1 MAELVLRLRERELS
15 RFPILHTRVTLGR
28 DQESDVVID
37 NVSVSRTHA
46 VLIYVDN
53 HFRVRDNSAN
63 GLTVNGNA
71 VKDAVL
77 NYGDVIG
84 IGKFEVVL
92 QKTADEQPPVAPKPA
107 KPSKTAEVG
116 IETLRP
122 PRPTKPD
129 PIPAVNAE
137 QLAAE
142 AAAAIAAPPKGLIDW
157 STILKIAGIG
167 LFLIVAV
174 LAGAI
179 WALENKVIDIS
190 I

>member
-15 RFPILHTRVTLGR
+15 RFPIVHTRVTLGR

-92 QKTADEQPPVAPKPA
+92 QKSAEEQPPTTPKPA
-107 KPSKTAEVG
+107 KPSKTSDAG
-116 IETLRP
+116 LETLRP
-122 PRPTKPD
+122 ARMTKPE
-129 PIPAVNAE
+129 PVPAVSTE

-142 AAAAIAAPPKGLIDW
+142 AVAAIAAPPKALIDW
-157 STILKIAGIG
+157 STILKIAGVG
-167 LFLIVAV
+167 LFLIVAA

-179 WALENKVIDIS
+179 WALENKIIDIS